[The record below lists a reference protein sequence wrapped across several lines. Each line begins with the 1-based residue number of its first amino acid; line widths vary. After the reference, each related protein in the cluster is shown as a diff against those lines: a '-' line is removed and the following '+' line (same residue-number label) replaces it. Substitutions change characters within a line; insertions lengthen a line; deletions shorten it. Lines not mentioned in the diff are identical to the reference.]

1 MRISDW
7 SSDVCSSDLGAQAI
21 HVDAVDD
28 GALGEHG
35 NEPRDTKLGCL
46 FRDPIDAAAFDRCEE
61 KPEVGNGLAFAE
73 VRDEAEADVPFS
85 GVRQLRQ
92 PFAGVVVEQLDL
104 AAGRSEEHTSEL
116 Q

>member
-1 MRISDW
+1 M
-7 SSDVCSSDLGAQAI
+7 GAQAI

-73 VRDEAEADVPFS
+73 VRDEAEADVDRKS
-85 GVRQLRQ
+85 
-92 PFAGVVVEQLDL
+92 VVWGKSVSVLVDL
-104 AAGRSEEHTSEL
+104 GGRSIIKKKKKKTIKG
-116 Q
+116 

>member
-1 MRISDW
+1 MLLCFFKGSGANRGLPVLPPSFPTRR
-7 SSDVCSSDLGAQAI
+7 SSDL
-21 HVDAVDD
+21 
-28 GALGEHG
+28 
-35 NEPRDTKLGCL
+35 
-46 FRDPIDAAAFDRCEE
+46 CEE

-104 AAGRSEEHTSEL
+104 AAGAEAEDVSEIVGWGTFKDRKSTRLNSSH
-116 Q
+116 